1 MKHISKIII
10 GILGLII
17 LLSVVAILFIAN
29 HKSSGGQ
36 TAIIK
41 VDGKVVKSIDLST
54 ITDPVT
60 FTVENGRGGI
70 NTIQAENG
78 KIAITHANCPD
89 QLCVERGFITNSLL
103 PTVCLPNG
111 VVVQIENTAID
122 QPLDAIAE

>member
-10 GILGLII
+10 GILSLII
-17 LLSVVAILFIAN
+17 LLSVAAILFIVN
-29 HKSSGGQ
+29 YQSSGEQ
-36 TAIIK
+36 IATIK
-41 VDGKVVKSIDLST
+41 LDGEVVKSIDLST

-60 FTVENGRGGI
+60 FTIENGRGGT

-111 VVVQIENTAID
+111 LVVQIENTTTN
-122 QPLDAIAE
+122 QSLDAIAE